1 MSIVVDRAK
10 WERLGRSL
18 KTTVGSKTLR
28 VTTGVAAATANAV
41 TMHSAKSNDLS
52 PSFFGDMVNSCSS
65 RSFCFRKGPIDDVQ
79 SNCPAHTVVIK
90 VSLFYMPPP
99 TIRAKV
105 LISLRK

>member
-52 PSFFGDMVNSCSS
+52 PSFFGDMVNSCSTVVVI
-65 RSFCFRKGPIDDVQ
+65 FCFRKGPPRGVRSPNNDFL
-79 SNCPAHTVVIK
+79 N
-90 VSLFYMPPP
+90 
-99 TIRAKV
+99 
-105 LISLRK
+105 